1 MSTVRCSILYPET
14 TNPSQSTYSS
24 SVLHP
29 SLTCYWHRTVFY
41 TSPHPDTI
49 QSHPPTFSLRCNI
62 RLRRHYESGMCT
74 LSTQNLDD
82 THWLQSY
89 IIQSVDCPLRLFF
102 FSPWSIQA
110 LCTCCLICPPGIS
123 CPHENRNIL
132 PTYRKTGISCLQE
145 NMNIQALCICG
156 EKKPQKPH
164 FSPRNT
170 ENRNILPTGIQKHH
184 AKRNTETP
192 CQHL

>member
-1 MSTVRCSILYPET
+1 ML
-14 TNPSQSTYSS
+14 
-24 SVLHP
+24 
-29 SLTCYWHRTVFY
+29 Y

-156 EKKPQKPH
+156 EKKPQHPH

-170 ENRNILPTGIQKHH
+170 EKQKYPAFRNKV
-184 AKRNTETP
+184 TP
-192 CQHL
+192 CQQKYRNIPAFRNTGIPCPQELFSRGHPNSLTKIS

>member
-1 MSTVRCSILYPET
+1 M
-14 TNPSQSTYSS
+14 
-24 SVLHP
+24 
-29 SLTCYWHRTVFY
+29 FY

-132 PTYRKTGISCLQE
+132 PTYRKIGISRHCAYVARKSLRSLISPPGIQKTEISCLQE
-145 NMNIQALCICG
+145 Y
-156 EKKPQKPH
+156 
-164 FSPRNT
+164 RNT
-170 ENRNILPTGIQKHH
+170 MPREIQKHH
-184 AKRNTETP
+184 ANIYKYIYKYINALPTGVIFQRAL
-192 CQHL
+192 QF